1 MMINQSR
8 AEEDTAVPVLITQ
21 KARQIAHQF
30 AQQQP
35 DGAKAQQ
42 IYLNTLA
49 VCTLNNY
56 LKILGIPSDPSNCD
70 SWNPLMRMTT
80 NIADLEVIGRGRIE
94 CRPISAWERE
104 TNSQCYLPTEVQ
116 DERIAYVVMQIEP
129 EQSEALILGFVEQVD
144 SEVLPLNRLR
154 PISDFP
160 MYLDQYSLSDR
171 VTQLSNWLQGQ
182 IETGWQTIEEILG
195 ISLLNYQWRNTRS
208 LAAESTTSNLSG
220 VVRGK
225 VLEVP
230 ISQGIEPIVLITELI
245 PKSEEE
251 LSIELKICP
260 PTKQTF
266 LPVGLEMTVVDAVGE
281 AVMHTQ
287 ARDENR
293 MIELGFNAESG
304 DCFSLRIKLAEVT
317 IEEEF
322 VV

>member
-1 MMINQSR
+1 MIEPIR
-8 AEEDTAVPVLITQ
+8 AEEDIAVPVLITQ

-35 DGAKAQQ
+35 NGAKAKQVF
-42 IYLNTLA
+42 LNTLA
-49 VCTLNNY
+49 VCTFNNY

-70 SWNPLMRMTT
+70 SWNPVMRMTT
-80 NIADLEVIGRGRIE
+80 NVADLEVIGKGRIE
-94 CRPISAWERE
+94 CRSISALERE
-104 TNSQCYLPTEVQ
+104 NTAECYVPTEVK
-116 DERIAYVVMQIEP
+116 DERIAYVVTQIE
-129 EQSEALILGFVEQVD
+129 SERSDALILGFLERVD

-171 VTQLSNWLQGQ
+171 VTQLSNWLHGQ
-182 IETGWQTIEEILG
+182 IETAWQTIEDILG
-195 ISLLNYQWRNTRS
+195 ISLTNYQWRNNRS
-208 LAAESTTSNLSG
+208 LAAESTTPNLSS

-230 ISQGIEPIVLITELI
+230 IRQGIEAIVLITELI
-245 PKSEEE
+245 PKSEQE

-260 PTKQTF
+260 STKQTF

-293 MIELGFNAESG
+293 MIELGFNAEPG
-304 DCFSLRIKLAEVT
+304 DCFSLRIELAEVT